1 MKKITN
7 IKFTQFN
14 AILQSFNA
22 PFLTMLS
29 ACVGYMDIKTCFATV
44 GTACGTI
51 NSVWAQEDSQILGE
65 PKVLNLAENCA
76 WVFDW
81 ETRNGNTYRF
91 GLQDQYNH
99 YSYFVEYPE
108 HDDDGIHATMAAMIE
123 FLALGTPIPEGWLPY
138 YPYKDNAYL
147 AQAVA
152 SWNAKPKPINT
163 PNRTA
168 TTKKRRGN

>member
-1 MKKITN
+1 MKKISN
-7 IKFTQFN
+7 IRFSQFST
-14 AILQSFNA
+14 ILQSFNA

-29 ACVGYMDIKTCFATV
+29 ACIEYMDVKTSFATV

-51 NSVWAQEDSQILGE
+51 NSVWAEEDSQILGE
-65 PKVLNLAENCA
+65 PTILNLAEECA

-81 ETRNGNTYRF
+81 QSRRGNTYRF
-91 GLQDQYNH
+91 GLQDEDNH

-108 HDDDGIHATMAAMIE
+108 NTPATMAAMIE
-123 FLALGTPIPEGWLPY
+123 FLALGTPIPEGWLSR

-152 SWNAKPKPINT
+152 AQNAKEKAANKASFIAP
-163 PNRTA
+163 
-168 TTKKRRGN
+168 TKKRRGNSKR

>member
-1 MKKITN
+1 MKKIAN

-65 PKVLNLAENCA
+65 PTVLNLAEECA

-81 ETRNGNTYRF
+81 QTRSGNTYRF
-91 GLQDQYNH
+91 GLQDEDNH
-99 YSYFVEYPE
+99 YTYFVEYPE
-108 HDDDGIHATMAAMIE
+108 GDEETPATMAAMID
-123 FLALGTPIPEGWLPY
+123 FLALGTPIPEGWYSY
-138 YPYKDNAYL
+138 YPYKDNPYF
-147 AQAVA
+147 AQAA
-152 SWNAKPKPINT
+152 AAWNAKKKPTNT
-163 PNRTA
+163 PTRVSTP
-168 TTKKRRGN
+168 KKRRGN